1 MGVKHEKIM
10 QTLGKYRNQLEKS
23 GETMSTTASLI
34 TVAQSVPLADSREIA
49 LTLGIE
55 HRSFF
60 KMILEYQAEIEQDFG
75 PLRFEI
81 AVKEGNRGGEQPRY
95 ALLTEEQTYAY
106 MSYSKNTVQAR
117 ACKRLLVRAFT
128 EVKTRLQQTKS
139 AVHTFLDTLRKRTQ
153 ANEGRVPHHLFD
165 LGCESLREMSHA
177 EPRLRLQIPDDADV
191 LNSIK
196 RCFWNDREKLGIPLS
211 ARQTYKSISPSGRKS
226 QTYACSIEHLHTF
239 RQWFHNDYLVE
250 RFPVYLR
257 NRARRIAKQQQIKAR
272 DNEAL
277 LLPQS
282 EVTQLDGSTS
292 AIA

>member
-1 MGVKHEKIM
+1 MNSSAVEREISHGGAM
-10 QTLGKYRNQLEKS
+10 N
-23 GETMSTTASLI
+23 TTTSLI
-34 TVAQSVPLADSREIA
+34 TVSQHVPLADSRQIA
-49 LTLGIE
+49 ATLGIE

-60 KMILEYQAEIEQDFG
+60 KLILEYQEEIEQDFG
-75 PLRFEI
+75 QVRFEI
-81 AVKEGNRGGEQPRY
+81 AAVKTETSRGTKQEKY

-139 AVHTFLDTLRKRTQ
+139 AVHTFLDRLCKRTQ

-165 LGCESLREMSHA
+165 LGCESLRELSHT
-177 EPRLRLQIPDDADV
+177 EVLQGLQIPDDADV

-211 ARQTYKSISPSGRKS
+211 ARKQYKSITPSGRAS
-226 QTYACSIEHLHTF
+226 QTYACSIEHLYTF
-239 RQWFHNDYLVE
+239 RQWFHNVYLVE

-257 NRARRIAKQQQIKAR
+257 NRAKRIAKQQQIKAS

-277 LLPQS
+277 LLPQAPVAQS
-282 EVTQLDGSTS
+282 EHPTLAPV
-292 AIA
+292 